1 MVCIHKRFDKLK
13 KRNDLLY
20 LIKDNLVNPEKKILA
35 RKIYLLLASLFIT
48 SLVVSNLIFQ
58 KFFYWYPFN
67 IEIFGEKLFY
77 LSVGSLFL
85 INFNLINTNL
95 KSHLIVFGVASYS
108 ICENIGSFVGPTIIG
123 ALISFNINYFLIIFG
138 VIFFLIFTIFNF
150 STKLNGGPSGT

>member
-1 MVCIHKRFDKLK
+1 MPKCFSNQYYIT
-13 KRNDLLY
+13 
-20 LIKDNLVNPEKKILA
+20 
-35 RKIYLLLASLFIT
+35 FI
-48 SLVVSNLIFQ
+48 
-58 KFFYWYPFN
+58 
-67 IEIFGEKLFY
+67 FY
-77 LSVGSLFL
+77 LSIGSLFL

-108 ICENIGSFVGPTIIG
+108 ICENIGSFIGPTIIG